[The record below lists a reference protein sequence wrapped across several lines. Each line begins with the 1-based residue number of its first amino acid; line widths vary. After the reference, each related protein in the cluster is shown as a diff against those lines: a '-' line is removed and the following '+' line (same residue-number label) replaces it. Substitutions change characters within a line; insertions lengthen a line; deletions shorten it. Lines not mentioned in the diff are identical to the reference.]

1 MKITSAQLRQIINEE
16 VKSALFEGLEHALE
30 ADKIVG
36 DFLRNLPEEQKKSA
50 LFALQ
55 DAVSKKLSQILNQ
68 ERKAPGRTTIFN
80 IR

>member
-36 DFLRNLPEEQKKSA
+36 DFLRNLPEEQQKSA
-50 LFALQ
+50 LLPYKTQFQ
-55 DAVSKKLSQILNQ
+55 KN
-68 ERKAPGRTTIFN
+68 
-80 IR
+80 